1 LVDKS
6 TKEDYTMTSYGHP
19 LIFGASLP
27 AHESDEQKLVDIALK
42 SETLGF
48 DLIHVTDRPYDDQ
61 YDSWS
66 LLTWIAAQSQRI
78 GLSITLM
85 PSVQLPSV
93 LTHAAASLDLLS
105 KGRLSL
111 GLRSVEGEY
120 EGLVELGQELRS
132 QQELFEQLSET
143 IDLVHDLWDGTKS
156 GAVRFNGEHYKVNG
170 LQRGPYP
177 RHEIP
182 FWLSGS
188 SADLLRL
195 VGEKAE
201 GWIYDEQLS
210 LEALTWAQSQID
222 RAAQQAGRDPREI
235 RRILLLRGSFGAG
248 DKGLLSGSAQQ
259 WVEDLLPFV
268 LAGVSGLLLVSAD
281 ESELTTF
288 SQEVIPALRE
298 AVLARDPHAFSGTV
312 MRPAAIR
319 AKRREGI
326 DYDGIPASLVGTA
339 VEPGD
344 VNYARVKSTYMRGG
358 APGLVLRPSTTA
370 EVVDA
375 VNYAR
380 QHRDLPL
387 AVRSGGHGISGRSTN
402 NGGLVIDL
410 GAMNS
415 IEVLDVATR
424 RIRVG
429 PGARWMQV
437 ARAIEPYGWAITSGD
452 YGGVGVGGLATAGGI
467 GFMSR
472 KYGLTIDHV
481 RAVEMVLADG
491 SVVRA
496 SDSENPELFWGVRG
510 AGANLGIVTSF
521 EFQAD
526 PVRNV
531 AWAQFIF
538 DATNTAQLMTR
549 WGKIVEEAPRELTS
563 FLTLAPARIRQPAI
577 AMAMTM
583 IDSEDEDTILKLL
596 QPMAEIAPLLQH
608 DIYIS
613 SYANIIENAQ
623 DTDHNGQG
631 EPSSRSGLIDHITP
645 AFAQEAEQFFKSGA
659 TYFFQFR
666 AVGGA
671 VSDVSPDATAYA
683 NRSANF
689 AVSAMG
695 GRHDYLDQQWSKLYP
710 YFSGLY
716 TNFDSDTRPE
726 RITDAFPPATLER
739 LQALKRQYDPE
750 NLFRDNFNV
759 AQAQPA
765 ESKGAN

>member
-1 LVDKS
+1 
-6 TKEDYTMTSYGHP
+6 MANYGHP
-19 LIFGASLP
+19 IIFGTSLP
-27 AHESDEQKLVDIALK
+27 SHANNEQELVTLAHK
-42 SETLGF
+42 SEELGF
-48 DLIHVTDRPYDDQ
+48 DLIHVIDRPYEDQ
-61 YDSWS
+61 LESWS
-66 LLTWIAAQSQRI
+66 LLTWIAAQTERI

-85 PSVQLPSV
+85 PSVQLPST

-105 KGRLSL
+105 NGRLAL
-111 GLRSVEGEY
+111 AFRSIEGEY
-120 EGLVELGQELRS
+120 DGLVELGQDLRS

-143 IDLVHDLWDGTKS
+143 IDLVHELWDGTKS
-156 GAVRFNGEHYKVNG
+156 GAVRFNGKHYRVNG
-170 LQRGPYP
+170 AQRGPYP

-188 SADLLRL
+188 SPDVLRL

-210 LEALTWAQSQID
+210 LDALSWAQSQID
-222 RAAQQAGRDPREI
+222 NAAQQAGRDPREI
-235 RRILLLRGSFGAG
+235 RRFLMLRGSFGDG
-248 DKGLLSGSAQQ
+248 KSGLLSGSPQQ
-259 WVEDLLPFV
+259 WVEDLVPFV
-268 LAGVSGLLLVSAD
+268 LQGVSGLLLVSNKQA
-281 ESELTTF
+281 ELATF
-288 SQEVIPALRE
+288 AREVIPALRE
-298 AVLARDPHAFSGTV
+298 AVLLRDPLAFSGTV

-319 AKRREGI
+319 AKRRPGI
-326 DYDGIPASLVGTA
+326 DYDGIPASLVGSA

-358 APGLVLRPSTTA
+358 APGLVLRPRNTA
-370 EVVDA
+370 EVVEA
-375 VNYAR
+375 VNYAHR
-380 QHRDLPL
+380 HRDLPL

-472 KYGLTIDHV
+472 KYGLTIDHI

-496 SDSENPELFWGVRG
+496 SDTENPELFWGVRG

-538 DATNTAQLMTR
+538 DASNTALLMER
-549 WGKIVEEAPRELTS
+549 WGKLVEEAPRELTS
-563 FLTLAPARIRQPAI
+563 FLTMAPARIRQPAI

-583 IDSEDEDTILKLL
+583 IDSEDENTILRLL
-596 QPMAEIAPLLQH
+596 QPMAEIAPLYQH

-631 EPSSRSGLIDHITP
+631 EPSSRSGLIEHITP
-645 AFAQEAEQFFKSGA
+645 AFAREAEAFFKSGA
-659 TYFFQFR
+659 TYFFQIR

-683 NRSANF
+683 HRSANF

-695 GRHDYLDQQWSKLYP
+695 GRREYLDQQWSKLYP
-710 YFSGLY
+710 YFNGLY

-726 RITDAFPPATLER
+726 RILDAFPPATLER
-739 LQALKRQYDPE
+739 LRALKQQYDPE

-759 AQAQPA
+759 AA
-765 ESKGAN
+765 EAHAELKGTR